1 MKRLLFV
8 LSLLALS
15 LFIVGG
21 VMAAPPAQGGEE
33 YTVQAGDWLSKIAEK
48 YFGDIMAYPTIVEA
62 TNAKAAED
70 DSFAVIDNP
79 DVIEVGQKL
88 WIPAAAEMVGMANPA
103 SVYCADNGGTLDIRT
118 ADDGSQTGFCI
129 FADGSECEEWAY
141 MKGECAPASAATAE
155 MAAATEVE
163 VTDIVLTGDLT
174 DRHAEISGMDW
185 YSDNLIMLP
194 QYPDF
199 TTDYSGDAFVYA
211 LPKDDIMAFLDSGS
225 GEALDPVKI
234 PFTADG
240 VKDKVPGY
248 QGFEAIAFTG
258 DNDVYLTI
266 EAEADD
272 GSMTGYLVHGTI
284 ASDLS
289 ALTVDTDKMTKIE
302 PQADINNL
310 TDETLFVAGDKL
322 VTLYEA
328 NGAGVNASP
337 VAHRF
342 GMDMAPADT
351 VPMANIEYRI
361 TDATELDSNNHFWA
375 INYFYPGDE
384 DLLPASDPLA
394 ETWGKGAT
402 HQNSDGVERLVEF
415 QYADSGITMTNAT
428 PIQLKLLEEDLRNW
442 EGLVR
447 LGDRGFLLMTDKYPG
462 TILGFVPA
470 AQ

>member
-1 MKRLLFV
+1 MKKLFLV
-8 LSLLALS
+8 FAILALS
-15 LFIVGG
+15 LFVVGG
-21 VMAAPPAQGGEE
+21 VLAAPSAQGGEE

-48 YFGDIMAYPTIVEA
+48 YYGDIMAYPTIVEA

-88 WIPAAAEMVGMANPA
+88 WIPAAAEMTGMANPA
-103 SVYCADNGGTLDIRT
+103 SVYCTDNGGALDIRT
-118 ADDGSQTGFCI
+118 ADDGSQTGFCV
-129 FADGSECEEWAY
+129 FADGSECEEWAF
-141 MKGECAPASAATAE
+141 MRGECSPASAGEMTKTAE
-155 MAAATEVE
+155 EVA
-163 VTDIVLTGDLT
+163 VTDILLNGDLS

-185 YSDNLIMLP
+185 YGDNLIMLP

-211 LPKDDIMAFLDSGS
+211 LPKDDIMAFLDNGS

-234 PFTADG
+234 PFMAEG
-240 VKDKVPGY
+240 VRDKVPGY
-248 QGFEAIAFTG
+248 QGFEAIAFVG

-284 ASDLS
+284 APDLS
-289 ALTVDTDKMTKIE
+289 ALTVDTDNMTKIE
-302 PQADINNL
+302 PQAAINNL

-337 VAHRF
+337 VAHLF
-342 GMDMAPADT
+342 GMDLAPAGT
-351 VPMANIEYRI
+351 VSMVNIEYRL
-361 TDATELDSNNHFWA
+361 TDASRLDGDNRFWA

-384 DLLPASDPLA
+384 DLLPASDPIA
-394 ETWGKGAT
+394 EKYGKGAT
-402 HQNSDGVERLVEF
+402 HQNSEGVERLVEF
-415 QYADSGITMTNAT
+415 QYADSGITMTNAA
-428 PIQLKLLEEDLRNW
+428 PVQLKLLEEDLRNW

-470 AQ
+470 AN